1 MHNHLRLT
9 IAAATGAAALL
20 TLTGCGSDSS
30 PAADKK
36 PSAAASAP
44 AAAATPS
51 AGGTGGAGG
60 AGGAAKAG
68 TLEGGWISMQNPG
81 KGVVLTV
88 KGQTAFVV
96 EAATGLTCEGTS
108 TGAALDLK
116 CPTGATRSKG
126 KVDSVDATTLKVTWE
141 GPAGTDTFQRSEP
154 GKLPSLPAL
163 PTKK

>member
-1 MHNHLRLT
+1 MLNHPRLSV
-9 IAAATGAAALL
+9 AAATGIAAVL
-20 TLTGCGSDSS
+20 TLTGCGSD
-30 PAADKK
+30 P
-36 PSAAASAP
+36 AP
-44 AAAATPS
+44 AKKESPVVAPAPATSPS
-51 AGGTGGAGG
+51 AGG

-68 TLEGGWISMQNPG
+68 TLDGGWVSLQIPA

-108 TGAALDLK
+108 NGSALDLK
-116 CPTGATRSKG
+116 CPAGATRSKG

>member
-1 MHNHLRLT
+1 MHSYLRFT
-9 IAAATGAAALL
+9 AVAAVGATAAL
-20 TLTGCGSDSS
+20 TLTACGSDSGK
-30 PAADKK
+30 AADKQ

-44 AAAATPS
+44 AAATTPS
-51 AGGTGGAGG
+51 TGGTGG

-68 TLEGGWISMQNPG
+68 TLEGGWISMQNPA

-108 TGAALDLK
+108 NGSALDLK

>member
-1 MHNHLRLT
+1 MLNHLRLSV
-9 IAAATGAAALL
+9 AAATGIAAVL
-20 TLTGCGSDSS
+20 TLTGCGSDSA

-36 PSAAASAP
+36 ETPVIAPAP
-44 AAAATPS
+44 AASPT
-51 AGGTGGAGG
+51 AGG

-68 TLEGGWISMQNPG
+68 TLDGGWISMQNPG
-81 KGVVLTV
+81 KSVVLTV

-116 CPTGATRSKG
+116 CPAGVTRSKG

-141 GPAGTDTFQRSEP
+141 GAAGTDTFQRSE

>member
-1 MHNHLRLT
+1 MLDHLRLSVAT
-9 IAAATGAAALL
+9 ATGIAAVLA
-20 TLTGCGSDSS
+20 LTGCGSDAA

-36 PSAAASAP
+36 ETPVIAPAP
-44 AAAATPS
+44 AASPS
-51 AGGTGGAGG
+51 AGG

-68 TLEGGWISMQNPG
+68 TLDGGWISMQNPG

-88 KGQTAFVV
+88 KGRTAFVV

-108 TGAALDLK
+108 TGAALDLT
-116 CPTGATRSKG
+116 CPAGATRSKG

-141 GPAGTDTFQRSEP
+141 GAAGTDTFQRSDA
-154 GKLPSLPAL
+154 KLPSLPAL

>member
-1 MHNHLRLT
+1 MHSYLRFT
-9 IAAATGAAALL
+9 AVAAVGATAAL
-20 TLTGCGSDSS
+20 TLTACGSDSGK
-30 PAADKK
+30 AADKQ

-44 AAAATPS
+44 AATPP
-51 AGGTGGAGG
+51 AGG

-68 TLEGGWISMQNPG
+68 TLDGGWISMQNPG

-108 TGAALDLK
+108 TGSALDLK

>member
-1 MHNHLRLT
+1 MHSYLRFT
-9 IAAATGAAALL
+9 AVAAVGATAAL
-20 TLTGCGSDSS
+20 TLTACGSDSGK
-30 PAADKK
+30 AADKQ

-44 AAAATPS
+44 AQAGTPAAGA
-51 AGGTGGAGG
+51 AGG

-68 TLEGGWISMQNPG
+68 TLDGGWISMQNPG

-108 TGAALDLK
+108 TGSALDLK